1 MNRRFVVCLSWTSDG
16 EQGSLGRPGPS
27 SPSCDGE
34 QGSPWTLQSNVC
46 GLKAPNLLHESPCCS
61 FYGQLKC
68 PTSVKVSIALVLTSE
83 WYQTQTACAHSF
95 SVLFLHLSDHHTRQ
109 SKTVALSLSSE
120 LRWSSFQCALRFRL
134 RQEAIVLKKTHKTND
149 FATES
154 ASLSLMV
161 VSGNHWRIFL
171 NSELPFSFIFHDFF
185 KRTIM
190 DFCLWSAIYPE
201 GKSFSIIVICIL
213 LLLESSAC
221 KMMSSALKV
230 ILKLC
235 VVVVV
240 VYMPVLIQIECVC
253 VCVQK
258 VKLSESLLYASF
270 DDDD

>member
-1 MNRRFVVCLSWTSDG
+1 
-16 EQGSLGRPGPS
+16 
-27 SPSCDGE
+27 
-34 QGSPWTLQSNVC
+34 
-46 GLKAPNLLHESPCCS
+46 
-61 FYGQLKC
+61 
-68 PTSVKVSIALVLTSE
+68 
-83 WYQTQTACAHSF
+83 
-95 SVLFLHLSDHHTRQ
+95 
-109 SKTVALSLSSE
+109 
-120 LRWSSFQCALRFRL
+120 
-134 RQEAIVLKKTHKTND
+134 
-149 FATES
+149 
-154 ASLSLMV
+154 MV

-230 ILKLC
+230 ILKFVCCCCCCLHASLNTNR
-235 VVVVV
+235 
-240 VYMPVLIQIECVC
+240 MC